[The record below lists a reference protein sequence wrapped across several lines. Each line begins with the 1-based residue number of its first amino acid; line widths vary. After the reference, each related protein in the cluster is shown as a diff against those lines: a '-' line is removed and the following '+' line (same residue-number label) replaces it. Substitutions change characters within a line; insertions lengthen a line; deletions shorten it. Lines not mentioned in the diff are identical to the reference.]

1 MLLDIQLLLGMLLE
15 QERLLFE
22 ELVLIELRLL
32 ETQLVL
38 CMLHELGE
46 LWKDDD
52 GELHDELLDMLL
64 REQLSVLDELH

>member
-38 CMLHELGE
+38 CMLLELGE

-52 GELHDELLDMLL
+52 GELHDELFDMLL
-64 REQLSVLDELH
+64 REQLSRLDELH